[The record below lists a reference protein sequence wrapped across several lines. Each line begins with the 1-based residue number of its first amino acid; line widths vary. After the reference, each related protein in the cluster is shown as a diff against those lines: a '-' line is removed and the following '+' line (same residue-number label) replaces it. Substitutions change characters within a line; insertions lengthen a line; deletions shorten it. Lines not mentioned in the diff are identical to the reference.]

1 VFNRAWNIKLD
12 AKRATEAQNDADVK
26 SKAAEDLANWTTQ
39 RKIRLEAKKE
49 KNRVEEQIL
58 LETLESEADGGNS
71 WERATK
77 LIDISSGDAASN
89 NGKADVSRMKKLF
102 IQLKSDS
109 LDKTR
114 VQSVKV

>member
-1 VFNRAWNIKLD
+1 MD
-12 AKRATEAQNDADVK
+12 AKRAAETQHDTEVK
-26 SKAAEDLANWTTQ
+26 TKATEELANWTTQ

-49 KNRVEEQIL
+49 KNRSEEQIL

-77 LIDISSGDAASN
+77 LIDISSGDVAN

-114 VQSVKV
+114 AQNGSK